1 MGLAYDQTPVRDATR
16 TPTLPDNNRTWIAV
30 GAQYLATPQLALDLG
45 YTYIFVSNPS
55 IDQNQGS
62 TAANGLISGSY
73 KNTIQVVGLQLTYT
87 FQ

>member
-1 MGLAYDQTPVRDATR
+1 VK
-16 TPTLPDNNRTWIAV
+16 
-30 GAQYLATPQLALDLG
+30 
-45 YTYIFVSNPS
+45 NPS

-62 TAANGLISGSY
+62 TAANGLISGNY